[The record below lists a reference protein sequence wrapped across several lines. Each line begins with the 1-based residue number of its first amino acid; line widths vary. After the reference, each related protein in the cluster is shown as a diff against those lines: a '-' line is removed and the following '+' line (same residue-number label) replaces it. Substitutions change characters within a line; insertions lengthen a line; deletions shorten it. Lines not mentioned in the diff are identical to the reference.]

1 VIRQRLRQV
10 GIVATLLLA
19 MAACGPDESSDPTT
33 TTEAPAA
40 TATQAAVAP
49 TAKAPD
55 QPGVNYTTSFEDD
68 AADLF
73 FTGET
78 TFGALASIVDGR
90 YVVEVEDGE
99 WQTITPG
106 PMLHPND
113 GVIEA
118 EVTLEGSGFAGLVA
132 RSSVDAGG
140 NDWMYSCLFDE
151 TGWAGCVASIGSTY
165 QDLFFGA
172 IQDFDVDATQHLR
185 MTVVSDRIELVV
197 NGQVIG
203 AAQHGLVKS
212 GAWGILA
219 ESQDEGQTVVTFDN
233 LSIASVQT

>member
-1 VIRQRLRQV
+1 MA
-10 GIVATLLLA
+10 GCGSDGSSETPPTATVAIQ
-19 MAACGPDESSDPTT
+19 AATT
-33 TTEAPAA
+33 TPSGIAPNE
-40 TATQAAVAP
+40 P
-49 TAKAPD
+49 APD
-55 QPGVNYTTSFEDD
+55 QPEVNYSTSFDD
-68 AADLF
+68 AAADMF
-73 FTGET
+73 FVGET
-78 TFGALASIVDGR
+78 NFGAMASIVDGR

-118 EVTLEGSGFAGLVA
+118 EVQLEGSGFAGLVA

-151 TGWAGCVASIGSTY
+151 TGWAGCIASVGSTY
-165 QDLFFGA
+165 QDLFWGA
-172 IQDFDVDATQHLR
+172 VDDFDVDVAQHMR
-185 MTVVSDRIELVV
+185 MTVVADRIELAV

-203 AAQHGLVKS
+203 SAQHGQVKS

-219 ESQDEGQTVVTFDN
+219 ESQDEGQTVVTLDN
-233 LSIASVQT
+233 FSITSAHP